1 MTQLFD
7 ASKIAGTRYTPTNEK
22 ICHLLNAGTRFA
34 VVFYDSIAGP
44 LNGTFEGITVVAF
57 SGIDRAMVVLANGAV
72 FPFRVFCDA
81 CERSF
86 VEENYYGAYM
96 EGILNEFDLNKF
108 NKWMSSNFGRQY
120 RGVVAGKSAD
130 KKTAHANAK
139 LLAKGNVYALSAFGR
154 TLRVDDSDPEC
165 LEAWLY
171 EAQDA
176 SENTFWGILQYNP
189 QSVYYLSWETA
200 RKVELEMHGL
210 LQNEHYPTPLMNH
223 CFLQLEAFDAILG
236 LDGAHGSKMTNIVQL
251 LAKLSSK

>member
-7 ASKIAGTRYTPTNEK
+7 VKKIAGTRYAPANER
-22 ICHLLNAGTRFA
+22 ICHLLNTGTRFA

-44 LNGTFEGITVVAF
+44 LRGTFEGITVVAF
-57 SGIDRAMVVLANGAV
+57 SGIDRAMIVLANGAV
-72 FPFRVFCDA
+72 IPFKVFCEA
-81 CERSF
+81 CDHQF
-86 VEENYYGAYM
+86 NPKNYFGAF
-96 EGILNEFDLNKF
+96 NEFDLSTF
-108 NKWMSSNFGRQY
+108 NLWMSSNFGRQY
-120 RGVVAGKSAD
+120 RGVVAGQSAD

-210 LQNEHYPTPLMNH
+210 LQNEHYPTPLMDH
-223 CFLQLEAFDAILG
+223 CFLQLEAINAILG